1 MCKEKKE
8 DLIKTVIKILLSGF
22 KFLNIIKSNF
32 TVLSKN
38 ILKN

>member
-22 KFLNIIKSNF
+22 KFFEYYQVKFYRIK
-32 TVLSKN
+32 
-38 ILKN
+38 